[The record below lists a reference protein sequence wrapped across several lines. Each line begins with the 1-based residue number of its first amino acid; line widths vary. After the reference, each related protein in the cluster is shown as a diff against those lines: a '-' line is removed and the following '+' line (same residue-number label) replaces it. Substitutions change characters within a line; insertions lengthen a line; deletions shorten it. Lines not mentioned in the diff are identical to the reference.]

1 MIDPGNIP
9 FNTDSFGG
17 DGFGAF
23 SRMNERRPLS
33 DVDVYVRDGFV
44 AGVRVDDEYR
54 DRQIPQ
60 DTDLSTI
67 FTPVPDVSVYCLSLC
82 PGSADIELYQS
93 ILQEVASGDAIL
105 ESQDKH
111 PTEHGFVVL
120 LTVNR
125 ARMVFRKSSYNEDFP
140 KICEV
145 K

>member
-1 MIDPGNIP
+1 MIDPNNIP
-9 FNTDSFGG
+9 FNIDSFGG

-23 SRMNERRPLS
+23 SRMNDRRPLS

-44 AGVRVDDEYR
+44 AGIRVDEDYR

-60 DTDLSTI
+60 DTDLNNI
-67 FTPVPDVSVYCLSLC
+67 FTPVPNVSVYCLNLS
-82 PGSADIELYQS
+82 PGSKDIEVYQS

-111 PTEHGFVVL
+111 PTNDGFVVL
-120 LTVNR
+120 LTINR
-125 ARMVFRKSSYNEDFP
+125 ARMVFRKKSYNEDFP

-145 K
+145 R